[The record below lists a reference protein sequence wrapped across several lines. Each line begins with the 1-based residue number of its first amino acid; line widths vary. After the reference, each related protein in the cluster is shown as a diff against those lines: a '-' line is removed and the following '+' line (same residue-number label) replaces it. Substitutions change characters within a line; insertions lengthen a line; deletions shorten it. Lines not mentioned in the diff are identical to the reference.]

1 MRLFSMMRTALG
13 GPAGLLP
20 ATVMATALIHPA
32 VTQEVDLDD
41 GGTRIANGTSR
52 PTARL
57 NRPAQIPDIRAGD
70 ARFDVDRS
78 VGAVFVSFGVRPGR
92 AASRRSRAAVR
103 AGRRQSAARAAR
115 TRGEQR

>member
-41 GGTRIANGTSR
+41 GGIRIANGTSR

-57 NRPAQIPDIRAGD
+57 NRPAQIPDTRAGD

-78 VGAVFVSFGVRPGR
+78 AGAVFVSFGVRPGR
-92 AASRRSRAAVR
+92 AASRRSRAVVR
-103 AGRRQSAARAAR
+103 AGRRQPAVRAAR
-115 TRGEQR
+115 TRGEQS